1 MAERI
6 PFYEDD
12 YLKHNLRRGAVYNRS
27 GTKMCMLPSELL
39 LGLHQTLEEEVGE
52 MWHDVMGSIGRI
64 WGRRV
69 AERFER
75 ETTEYYNRP
84 LHELPMA
91 EFARLLEG
99 FFRYNGWG
107 LLKVDFSL
115 ASSGLLSA
123 RLENSAY
130 VEIIGTAERPVDNI
144 VAGLLGALVARVSER
159 EDVVCYE
166 TECAAMGAPCCR
178 FVVGISARLRSVPDW
193 VSSGMSHEMI
203 MGQLGLVQEGISA

>member
-1 MAERI
+1 MSERV
-6 PFYEDD
+6 PFYEQG

-115 ASSGLLSA
+115 ASSGLLGA

-130 VEIIGTAERPVDNI
+130 VEIIGAADRPVDNI
-144 VAGLLGALVARVSER
+144 VAGLLG
-159 EDVVCYE
+159 
-166 TECAAMGAPCCR
+166 AMGAPCCR

-193 VSSGMSHEMI
+193 VASGMSHEVVL
-203 MGQLGLVQEGISA
+203 GQLGLVQEGIST